1 MWSTQQISFGWI
13 SWQQVAQV
21 WVNSFIDGIND
32 IKIVDMNKQ
41 NPKNIVYYD
50 PVKLVQQQE

>member
-1 MWSTQQISFGWI
+1 MQSTERISFWWI
-13 SWQQVAQV
+13 SWWKIVQV
-21 WVNSFIDGIND
+21 WINSFIDEVND